1 MGTAR
6 DAARASWSRCA
17 ERASSFPVPI
27 PAGMHSGAQSSGSSR
42 RLFKE
47 AERLKPPSGPQ
58 SGRTGP
64 FKQPGPVRP
73 GPCGSSSSSAHTL
86 VSPDSRLHGSVLGSE
101 AKPGASSP
109 WGRLCAHI
117 PHTLCIQLA
126 PPTTAGGGRCHYPSL
141 ADGETEAWGTAR
153 PGSIRGSAGVWRQVV
168 RPQRPSS
175 GPSELT
181 CLQETLLLGSAPDWP
196 PQSPLLL
203 PTSRLETDPDLRR
216 GKGHPTLITL
226 RALRS
231 DG

>member
-73 GPCGSSSSSAHTL
+73 RPCGSSSSSAHTL
-86 VSPDSRLHGSVLGSE
+86 VTPGYTAACWAVRRNREPAARGAGSVLTSLTPSAYSWRLPRPQE
-101 AKPGASSP
+101 AGVAI
-109 WGRLCAHI
+109 I
-117 PHTLCIQLA
+117 PHLRT
-126 PPTTAGGGRCHYPSL
+126 GK
-141 ADGETEAWGTAR
+141 
-153 PGSIRGSAGVWRQVV
+153 
-168 RPQRPSS
+168 
-175 GPSELT
+175 
-181 CLQETLLLGSAPDWP
+181 
-196 PQSPLLL
+196 
-203 PTSRLETDPDLRR
+203 LRR
-216 GKGHPTLITL
+216 GGRRGLAAYGAVLGFGDRLCGPSVQARGHPSSLASKRPCSWALLQTGLP
-226 RALRS
+226 RALCSCRQA
-231 DG
+231 G